1 LGDRKGIQFVE
12 DCIIKCILRRGNGE
26 KKSRRGQLAN
36 HSHMEDGHQ
45 NGNGCFLGKH
55 FNQVPSKFHF
65 IIKKQV

>member
-1 LGDRKGIQFVE
+1 M
-12 DCIIKCILRRGNGE
+12 E
-26 KKSRRGQLAN
+26 KKNKEREKLAN

>member
-1 LGDRKGIQFVE
+1 MYHQKRKW
-12 DCIIKCILRRGNGE
+12 R

-65 IIKKQV
+65 IIKKTGVEV